1 MVDQI
6 IQEIERCGYSITP
19 ALIQPD
25 QLKIINQYY
34 ADQRLNFKPAK
45 IAGGEHALR
54 EDTIRGD
61 YSLWI
66 NPLEP
71 EPAFTPVINF
81 LEELRQSFNSHFYLG
96 LKEFECH
103 IAYYPVGTFYKK
115 HSDTP
120 AKAST
125 RVVSFIFYLNEE
137 WNENDGGE
145 LVIYDKKGNI
155 LESVLPKPGTFVC
168 FLSGEFPHEV
178 KSANKERRS
187 FTGWMHTKIIY

>member
-19 ALIQPD
+19 ALLQPD
-25 QLKIINQYY
+25 QLKKINQYY
-34 ADQRLNFKPAK
+34 ADQRENFKPAK

-54 EDTIRGD
+54 EETIRGD

-71 EPAFTPVINF
+71 GPTFNPVINF
-81 LEELRQSFNSHFYLG
+81 LEQLRQSFNSHFYLG

-103 IAYYPVGTFYKK
+103 IAFYPVGTFYKK

-120 AKAST
+120 NKSST
-125 RVVSFIFYLNEE
+125 RVMSFIFYLNQE

-155 LESVLPKPGTFVC
+155 LESILPKPGTFVC

-178 KSANKERRS
+178 KSAKDERRS
-187 FTGWMHTKIIY
+187 FTGWMHTKTIY